1 MKKIIERR
9 RPQPMAD
16 VYAVRRNNLLLLA
29 DQRGGRKQLGAAL
42 GYSNGSYISQL
53 LGTPPKRPLTETT
66 ARSIEAKLK
75 LPSGWMDM
83 VRTVPDGA

>member
-1 MKKIIERR
+1 MEKKIERR

-16 VYAVRRNNLLLLA
+16 VYAVRRNNLLLLV
-29 DQRGGRKQLGAAL
+29 DQHGGRKQLGAAL

-66 ARSIEAKLK
+66 ARSIETKLG
-75 LPSGWMDM
+75 LSSGWLDM
-83 VRTVPDGA
+83 VRTVSDGA

>member
-1 MKKIIERR
+1 MEKQQDRR

-16 VYAVRRNNLLLLA
+16 VYAVRRHNLLLLV
-29 DQRGGRKQLGAAL
+29 DQHHGRKQLGMAL

-66 ARSIEAKLK
+66 ARNIETKLK
-75 LPSGWMDM
+75 LSPGWMDM
-83 VRTVPDGA
+83 VRTAGAQ